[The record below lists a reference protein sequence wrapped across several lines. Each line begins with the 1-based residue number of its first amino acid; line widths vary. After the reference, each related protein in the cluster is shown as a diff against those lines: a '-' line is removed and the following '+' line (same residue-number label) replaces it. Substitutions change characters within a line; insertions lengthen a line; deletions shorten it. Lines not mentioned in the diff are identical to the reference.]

1 MVGVDHLTA
10 YRYREGALRLGRFLM
25 LLTSSRRGPAQPSQI
40 VLYSA
45 FGALALKGPGWKWC
59 VGTRTLFGMD
69 PIPHVHV
76 TNGREFHAW
85 AGPLFLQIYVSRLA
99 EAMFGRDYV
108 PRWSHDSLIQRLR
121 VA

>member
-25 LLTSSRRGPAQPSQI
+25 LVTSSRRGPAQPSQI

-45 FGALALKGPGWKWC
+45 FGTLAIKGPGWKWS
-59 VGTRTLFGMD
+59 VGTRTLLGIDDM
-69 PIPHVHV
+69 PGIRVV
-76 TNGREFHAW
+76 NRREFQAW
-85 AGPLFLQIYVSRLA
+85 AGPVFLQIHVSRLA
-99 EAMFGRDYV
+99 EAMFAREYV
-108 PRWSHDSLIQRLR
+108 PRWSHDSLIKRLR

>member
-25 LLTSSRRGPAQPSQI
+25 LLTSSRRGPDRPSQI

-45 FGALALKGPGWKWC
+45 FGTLAIKGPGWKWS
-59 VGTRTLFGMD
+59 VGTRTLLGIDDMR
-69 PIPHVHV
+69 
-76 TNGREFHAW
+76 REFQAW
-85 AGPLFLQIYVSRLA
+85 AGPLFLQIHVSRLA
-99 EAMFGRDYV
+99 EAMFAREYV
-108 PRWSHDSLIQRLR
+108 PRWSHDSLIKRLR